1 MVIHISASA
10 EIDPSVAI
18 GDGSKI
24 WDATQIRSG
33 SSVGSNCTIGRMVY
47 VGPNVV
53 VGDRVKIQNS
63 SIIYEPCVLHDGVFI
78 GPNVVITNDKY
89 PRAVNPDG
97 SVKLG
102 EDWLPVGT
110 VVGAGASIG
119 AGSICVAPLNIGKWA
134 VIAAGSVVTR
144 NVADFALVA
153 GVPARRI
160 GWVGPAGVP
169 LKTSD
174 QVYFICPVS
183 GLTFKQISIDLLEL
197 QEN

>member
-18 GDGSKI
+18 GDGCKI

-33 SSVGSNCTIGRMVY
+33 SSVGSDCTIGRMVY
-47 VGPNVV
+47 VGPNVSI
-53 VGDRVKIQNS
+53 GDRVKIQNS

-89 PRAVNPDG
+89 PRSVNPDG

-119 AGSICVAPLNIGKWA
+119 AGAICVAPLNIGKWA

-144 NVADFALVA
+144 DVADFALVA

-174 QVYFICPVS
+174 QVYFRCPVS
-183 GLTFKQISIDLLEL
+183 GLTFKQVSIDLLEL

>member
-1 MVIHISASA
+1 MVIHISATA
-10 EIDPSVAI
+10 EIDPSVLI

-24 WDATQIRSG
+24 WDATQIREG
-33 SSVGSNCTIGRMVY
+33 SSVGTECTIGRMVY
-47 VGPNVV
+47 IGSKVV
-53 VGDRVKIQNS
+53 VGNRVKIQNS

-89 PRAVNPDG
+89 PRAVNPNG

-102 EDWLPVGT
+102 QDWFPVGT
-110 VVGAGASIG
+110 IVREGASIG
-119 AGSICVAPLNIGKWA
+119 AGSICVAPLVIGKWA

-144 NVADFALVA
+144 DVADFALVA

-169 LKTSD
+169 LKTLD
-174 QVYFICPVS
+174 QVYFTCPIS
-183 GLTFKQISIDLLEL
+183 GLAFKQTSQDSLEL

>member
-10 EIDPSVAI
+10 EIDPSVFI
-18 GDGSKI
+18 GDGTKI
-24 WDATQIRSG
+24 WDATQIRDG
-33 SSVGSNCTIGRMVY
+33 SSVGSDCTIGRMVY

-53 VGDRVKIQNS
+53 VGNRVKIQNS

-89 PRAVNPDG
+89 PRAVNSDG
-97 SVKLG
+97 SVKSG
-102 EDWLPVGT
+102 EDWDPVGT
-110 VVGAGASIG
+110 IIKEGASLG
-119 AGSICVAPLNIGKWA
+119 AGSVCVAPLVIGKWA
-134 VIAAGSVVTR
+134 VIAAGSVVTKD
-144 NVADFALVA
+144 VADFALVA

-174 QVYFICPVS
+174 QVYFNCPVS
-183 GLTFKQISIDLLEL
+183 GLTFKQISQDILEL
-197 QEN
+197 QNN